1 MNRRLLFALVVVVTS
16 LVIGGIAI
24 GAGSS
29 SSTKAADAHRGNS
42 SLPDGFEPAVLRAQ
56 NGLNRYFVVVDG
68 PSIASRS
75 KAGAL
80 SGRQQENAAA
90 AARQSQTAA
99 IAATRSLGGDVIF
112 RYDTLID
119 GFSATLSPD
128 AASQMAQR
136 SDVSSVQP
144 VSIVQKD
151 NETSVPFIGATKVWH
166 DFGARG
172 QGMVVADVD
181 TGIDYTHANFGGPGT
196 VAAYN
201 ANDPNFIEPG
211 TFPTKKVIGG
221 YDFVGSNYSV
231 VDDDTTNDIPRPDAD
246 PLDGA
251 DDDHGSHTSGTIAGI
266 GVPGEIG
273 PGVAPAA
280 KLLEMKVWDEG
291 DSTDDVLV
299 AGFERAMDPN
309 NDGDLSDAA
318 DVLSFSGGVDYGTLN
333 SVEAR
338 AAQRVVDLGTVF
350 VAAAGNAGN
359 QAVGGS
365 AYIGGTP
372 AAARG
377 VVSVAASIDQFNAQ
391 TISVNSPAIDL
402 PDDGIMVQQDW
413 GADLPAG
420 GLTDDLFDGRELDPP
435 ADPGNETPADAQF
448 CDPLPGGSLSG
459 QTVLVFK
466 GSTSSGDCSGSTKVF
481 HAQQAGA
488 TAAIMISLFGG
499 APSALA
505 SNGENITIPA
515 VMITGNDGYAI
526 LDQLSPGDP
535 PDYNANTVNA
545 TLNDATSVIP
555 AYTDAMTDFSSEGP
569 ARVTNDLK
577 PDITAPGFDIQST
590 DAGTGNLGT
599 KLSGTSMATPHVAG
613 VATLLRQLHP
623 NWSPEL
629 IKAAMMNHATQKMK
643 DNLLGSPVSATL
655 MGAGRVRADLS
666 AATDSV
672 AAPASLSFGLDIE
685 PAPTTEVQSFV
696 LRNFDNSPHHYDI
709 SGGGPRYSDF
719 GSSPANI
726 KVSLDGSSFGGARS
740 VDLPPQGKQTV
751 YVRLSLDTSKIAT
764 PEEEFGWYYFHP
776 NVDGNVAIN
785 QSGGGGKDHLHVPWH
800 VAPLAASDNGLSE
813 SSLDLSGGGSDT
825 MRLTTGSPSAGFSY
839 ADLYQLGG
847 EDTLE
852 SHGEEDLVAVGAR
865 SFTGTAPRDGV
876 AEGVP
881 HGHDAFGGVSWQDF
895 LADPDAPGDPV
906 EFGVQTAG
914 VHNTTETLEVDVLV
928 DKGADGVYAGDD
940 EGIPADYLVV
950 KQAAPGG
957 EVSVFDLSQPNALD
971 NPTATYF
978 ADYSNY
984 NSNVLGL
991 AVNARDLG
999 ITGADHTLAYQ
1010 VTACTGKFS
1019 GDVPSQFCDTAGDVG
1034 SDGIYTAQ
1042 LDVTHPA
1049 LDIDQPT
1056 CRGFFHGGACNA
1068 SDPITVSAGSAGP
1081 GDDPSILAL
1090 FPNNAPSRTPTI
1102 VTTDTGP

>member
-1 MNRRLLFALVVVVTS
+1 
-16 LVIGGIAI
+16 
-24 GAGSS
+24 
-29 SSTKAADAHRGNS
+29 
-42 SLPDGFEPAVLRAQ
+42 
-56 NGLNRYFVVVDG
+56 
-68 PSIASRS
+68 
-75 KAGAL
+75 
-80 SGRQQENAAA
+80 
-90 AARQSQTAA
+90 
-99 IAATRSLGGDVIF
+99 
-112 RYDTLID
+112 
-119 GFSATLSPD
+119 
-128 AASQMAQR
+128 
-136 SDVSSVQP
+136 
-144 VSIVQKD
+144 
-151 NETSVPFIGATKVWH
+151 
-166 DFGARG
+166 
-172 QGMVVADVD
+172 MVVADVD
-181 TGIDYTHANFGGPGT
+181 TGIDYTHENFGGPGT

-231 VDDDTTNDIPRPDAD
+231 VDDDTTNDIPRPDCRPARRR
-246 PLDGA
+246 
-251 DDDHGSHTSGTIAGI
+251 DDDHGSHTCGTML
-266 GVPGEIG
+266 PGS
-273 PGVAPAA
+273 ACPARSA
-280 KLLEMKVWDEG
+280 RASPRSRSSSRCKVWDEG

-299 AGFERAMDPN
+299 AGLRARRGPEQ
-309 NDGDLSDAA
+309 GRRPLATPPTCCRSRAA
-318 DVLSFSGGVDYGTLN
+318 STTAPSTPSRRV
-333 SVEAR
+333 

-365 AYIGGTP
+365 AYI
-372 AAARG
+372 ARHAG
-377 VVSVAASIDQFNAQ
+377 RRSRRDFGRGLDRPVQR
-391 TISVNSPAIDL
+391 
-402 PDDGIMVQQDW
+402 PDDQRQQPSHRPSRRRDHGAAGL

-666 AATDSV
+666 AGTDSV

-696 LRNFDNSPHHYDI
+696 LRNFDNSAHHYDI

-726 KVSLDGSSFGGARS
+726 KVSLDGNSFGGARS

-751 YVRLSLDTSKIAT
+751 WVRLSLDTSKIAT
-764 PEEEFGWYYFHP
+764 AEEEFGWYYFHP

-881 HGHDAFGGVSWQDF
+881 HGHDAFGGVE
-895 LADPDAPGDPV
+895 LAGLPRRPGR
-906 EFGVQTAG
+906 
-914 VHNTTETLEVDVLV
+914 
-928 DKGADGVYAGDD
+928 
-940 EGIPADYLVV
+940 
-950 KQAAPGG
+950 
-957 EVSVFDLSQPNALD
+957 
-971 NPTATYF
+971 
-978 ADYSNY
+978 
-984 NSNVLGL
+984 
-991 AVNARDLG
+991 AR
-999 ITGADHTLAYQ
+999 
-1010 VTACTGKFS
+1010 
-1019 GDVPSQFCDTAGDVG
+1019 
-1034 SDGIYTAQ
+1034 
-1042 LDVTHPA
+1042 
-1049 LDIDQPT
+1049 
-1056 CRGFFHGGACNA
+1056 
-1068 SDPITVSAGSAGP
+1068 
-1081 GDDPSILAL
+1081 
-1090 FPNNAPSRTPTI
+1090 
-1102 VTTDTGP
+1102 